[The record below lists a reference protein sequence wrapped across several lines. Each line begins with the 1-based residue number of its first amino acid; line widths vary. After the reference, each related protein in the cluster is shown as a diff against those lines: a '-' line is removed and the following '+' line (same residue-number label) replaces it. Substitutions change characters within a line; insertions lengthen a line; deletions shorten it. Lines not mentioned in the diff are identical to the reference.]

1 MLVWCQPVVQVLK
14 QYLGEGLFELALK
27 RGQIVLQPLETIR
40 GMDFQNSFIIVDESQ
55 NITVE
60 EIKALVTRVGENS
73 TLVFNGDMKQIDI
86 KEQSGLQFLLN
97 AIGKNKILQ
106 NYSSVIEFT
115 TDDIVRS
122 NLCKAW
128 VEYFYNNE
136 VA

>member
-1 MLVWCQPVVQVLK
+1 
-14 QYLGEGLFELALK
+14 
-27 RGQIVLQPLETIR
+27 
-40 GMDFQNSFIIVDESQ
+40 MDFQNSFIIVDESQ

-97 AIGKNKILQ
+97 AIGKNKTLQ
-106 NYSSVIEFT
+106 DYSSVIEFV

-122 NLCKAW
+122 DLCKAW

-136 VA
+136 TA

>member
-1 MLVWCQPVVQVLK
+1 MHSISC
-14 QYLGEGLFELALK
+14 
-27 RGQIVLQPLETIR
+27 
-40 GMDFQNSFIIVDESQ
+40 
-55 NITVE
+55 
-60 EIKALVTRVGENS
+60 VGENS